1 MKSDLIGLRFYD
13 NVLNELTGI
22 SLSDSLIG
30 YLCQNR
36 QIQDIFTGNIKQNKK
51 QLFSLVYTELIILF
65 LTFIL
70 SIPISLIVIN
80 QAQLS
85 PSSAQT
91 LFYLLQISTILSLVM
106 TAGFNLFL
114 RWKIKPFIPLIKLL
128 EEIHKYHEV
137 LKAVDILDQLV
148 AAGNLHN
155 TVINREAVINALNIT
170 RESLVC
176 AFKTERIFR
185 ENQDFMTQRYELFAR
200 LEQHLTTL
208 MALDVT
214 NKGNEYGQLLNEALE
229 IGMSVHQAVRKL

>member
-1 MKSDLIGLRFYD
+1 MKSDLIELKFSEIE
-13 NVLNELTGI
+13 LKALTGI
-22 SLSDSLIG
+22 SLSDSLTG

-36 QIQDIFTGNIKQNKK
+36 LIQGIVTGKIKQNK
-51 QLFSLVYTELIILF
+51 QQIISLVYAELMIF
-65 LTFIL
+65 VLTFIF
-70 SIPISLIVIN
+70 SIPLSLIVIN

-91 LFYLLQISTILSLVM
+91 LFYLLLISTVLSLVI
-106 TAGFNLFL
+106 TAGLNLFVS
-114 RWKIKPFIPLIKLL
+114 WKIKPFLPLIKLL
-128 EEIHKYHEV
+128 EEVQKYHEV
-137 LKAVDILDQLV
+137 LKAVEILDQLV
-148 AAGNLHN
+148 AAGNLQQ

-185 ENQDFMTQRYELFAR
+185 ENQDFITQRYELFAR

>member
-1 MKSDLIGLRFYD
+1 MKSDLNGLKFSD
-13 NVLNELTGI
+13 NELKELTGI
-22 SLSDSLIG
+22 CLSDSLMG

-36 QIQDIFTGNIKQNKK
+36 LIQGIVTGKIKQNKQ
-51 QLFSLVYTELIILF
+51 QLFSLFFTELVIFL

-70 SIPISLIVIN
+70 SIPISIIIIN

-91 LFYLLQISTILSLVM
+91 LFYLLQISTVLSFTLTVGINLILKL
-106 TAGFNLFL
+106 
-114 RWKIKPFIPLIKLL
+114 KIKPFIPLIKLL
-128 EEIHKYHEV
+128 EEVQKYHEV
-137 LKAVDILDQLV
+137 LKAVEILDQLV

-155 TVINREAVINALNIT
+155 TVINREAVINALNVT
-170 RESLVC
+170 RESLIC
-176 AFKTERIFR
+176 AFKTELIFR

-214 NKGNEYGQLLNEALE
+214 NQGNEYGQLLNEALE